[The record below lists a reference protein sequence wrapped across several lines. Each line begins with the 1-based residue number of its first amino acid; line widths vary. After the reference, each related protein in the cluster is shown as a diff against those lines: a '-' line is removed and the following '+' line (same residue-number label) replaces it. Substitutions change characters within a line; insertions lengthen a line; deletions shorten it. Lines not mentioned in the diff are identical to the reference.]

1 MTHPTYCIYCWEQY
15 KHLRQSLE
23 PVLFLVVSV
32 TTLMLVLDLFYC
44 TAMSGSTWA
53 ISLTFL
59 HMLLINTALLY
70 YLCLSAEDCYSHF
83 KSVLGPLR
91 LLFLF
96 YIFLFHVQKTE
107 QIQFFTAKH
116 I

>member
-70 YLCLSAEDCYSHF
+70 HLCLSAEDCYSHF

-107 QIQFFTAKH
+107 
-116 I
+116 